1 VITTFYFELETDN
14 WKISVNEAGMADEL
28 TLDVQGMTCGGCENA
43 VKRVVSMVDGVSN
56 VTASH
61 SQNKVTVTFDPS
73 RTNRQAITRAIETAG
88 YQVA

>member
-1 VITTFYFELETDN
+1 
-14 WKISVNEAGMADEL
+14 MADEL
-28 TLDVQGMTCGGCENA
+28 TLDVRGMTCGGCENA
-43 VKRVVSMVDGVSN
+43 VKRAVSMLAGVSN

-73 RTNRQAITRAIETAG
+73 KTDRQTIARAIETAG